1 MASPAKIII
10 DNLYVVRD
18 NLVDGERFEEA
29 NTMDILIE
37 AANRAGHEVYTW
49 DGVADAVRKH
59 GPWLLAR
66 FLELNLDPLLL
77 MYVFGSVAQSFAQ
90 FAAGEIKDVPV
101 DVSMKRADIVR
112 LYMEAAIPSSKLDLR
127 GVDMAIEW
135 KG

>member
-59 GPWLLAR
+59 ITAVRETLHTDTLEFIELA
-66 FLELNLDPLLL
+66 L
-77 MYVFGSVAQSFAQ
+77 
-90 FAAGEIKDVPV
+90 
-101 DVSMKRADIVR
+101 
-112 LYMEAAIPSSKLDLR
+112 SSPN
-127 GVDMAIEW
+127 
-135 KG
+135 